1 MSEETLNKILI
12 VDDEED
18 IRTVASMALEYGG
31 GFTVAQAG
39 NGQQALT
46 QIPIFKPDI
55 VLLDVMMPGMDG
67 PEVYRLMKLDDYS
80 RTIPVIFMTAKV
92 QPHEVQGYMALGA
105 AAVIPKPFEAM
116 QLAAQVLRIWKEN
129 QN

>member
-18 IRTVASMALEYGG
+18 IRTVASMA
-31 GFTVAQAG
+31 
-39 NGQQALT
+39 GQQALT